1 MSSSCMAGCLLECP
15 PQVHAGTL
23 CLVAPRSSSIAAC
36 IHVFSQT
43 LPQCVQGGDIDS
55 AFTVESIQSS
65 LRSQLGSLQS
75 TVAAARSDQSP
86 RAPQLPTSVVMRSSD
101 MGQRDG
107 PTQFDLYLTTS
118 KPSSAAP
125 ADGDEARQHGS
136 GKHHKCRKSQM
147 GAKGG
152 SQLGLAGEGRA
163 DRHDL
168 RNHSPQPGCWQRSAL
183 RWLCAHRHA
192 LRVALY
198 TELAGVVLLA
208 ALHLAWCHRCRSQRA
223 AAAAREGAGVEEP
236 LLRVEEAAAW
246 AAQSGDG
253 QQFIVSPLWSTMQ
266 HDAWQGTP
274 CRA

>member
-1 MSSSCMAGCLLECP
+1 MLPKHSSLLSRFFTCFP
-15 PQVHAGTL
+15 K
-23 CLVAPRSSSIAAC
+23 
-36 IHVFSQT
+36 
-43 LPQCVQGGDIDS
+43 CVQGGDIDS
-55 AFTVESIQSS
+55 AFTAESIQTS
-65 LRSQLGSLQS
+65 LQSQLSSLQS
-75 TVAAARSDQSP
+75 TIAAARSDRSP
-86 RAPQLPTSVVMRSSD
+86 RAHQLPTSVVVRSSD

-107 PTQFDLYLTTS
+107 PAQFDLYLTTS
-118 KPSSAAP
+118 NPQGSSAAT
-125 ADGDEARQHGS
+125 ADGDEARQHGN
-136 GKHHKCRKSQM
+136 GKHHKNHKCRKSQI

-152 SQLGLAGEGRA
+152 SQPGLAGEGRT
-163 DRHDL
+163 DRHDP
-168 RNHSPQPGCWQRSAL
+168 RNHSPKSGCWQRSAL

-223 AAAAREGAGVEEP
+223 AAAARQGAGVEEP

-266 HDAWQGTP
+266 HGAEQG
-274 CRA
+274 RA